1 MIAMLQRISCV
12 DQIKIDAV
20 SFSSILQIGDSEQ
33 IQALSRA
40 LAVQR
45 EAEIFLDNEGNFA
58 AFPIFS
64 ETIPFQPAV
73 EENVVFSTHNLN
85 PVLKV
90 RNIDILGASSSSVV
104 HLGNSSNIAMEAR
117 VKHIR
122 QLLPRNNM
130 LNGEDR

>member
-1 MIAMLQRISCV
+1 MLQRISCV

-45 EAEIFLDNEGNFA
+45 EAEVFFDNEGNFA

-104 HLGNSSNIAMEAR
+104 HLGNSCNIAMEAR

-130 LNGEDR
+130 SNGEDR